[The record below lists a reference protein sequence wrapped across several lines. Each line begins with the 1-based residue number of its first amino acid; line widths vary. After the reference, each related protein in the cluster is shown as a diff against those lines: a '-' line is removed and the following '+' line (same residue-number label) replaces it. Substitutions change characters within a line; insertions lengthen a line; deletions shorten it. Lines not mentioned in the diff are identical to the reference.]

1 MDQCVFKEIGA
12 NHPPG
17 TVLRAL
23 GTLSHLIEGLILSH
37 VPGEEMQLSKL
48 PLDADSE
55 WGG

>member
-48 PLDADSE
+48 PLDADSK